1 MEDISEALKIDS
13 KTEGGITILILTD
26 NRIMDLSK
34 ISFLNGDSFA
44 NSKQSITRT
53 SVNPPITKCN
63 SSHNFQIRKRRPL
76 CLNTNMIENIKDR
89 NDLKRPLVFAH
100 RGFSGEFPENTMVA
114 FQKAIQVKADLI
126 ELDVTLSEDREI
138 VVIHDDD
145 LDRTTK
151 LVGNVRKFEAKILNE
166 LDAGSWFSRKFRKEK
181 IPLLKDVFRLIQKSK
196 TDLNIE
202 IKSTALDPHLNEN
215 SIELSVLNLISR
227 FQLLPRIVISSFSW
241 ECLERIRNLNQD
253 IKLGVLVGDG
263 SGDVLEAIVFGK
275 KIKAWSIHPSM
286 EDASEE
292 NLRSIS
298 ENNFLSVVYTV
309 NEEEEMKRFLSRGA
323 DGLFTNFPKLM
334 RELAEKKF
342 RYSSKRRI

>member
-1 MEDISEALKIDS
+1 
-13 KTEGGITILILTD
+13 
-26 NRIMDLSK
+26 
-34 ISFLNGDSFA
+34 
-44 NSKQSITRT
+44 
-53 SVNPPITKCN
+53 
-63 SSHNFQIRKRRPL
+63 
-76 CLNTNMIENIKDR
+76 
-89 NDLKRPLVFAH
+89 
-100 RGFSGEFPENTMVA
+100 MVA

-215 SIELSVLNLISR
+215 SIELSVLNLIGR

-263 SGDVLEAIVFGK
+263 SGDVPEAIVFGK

-342 RYSSKRRI
+342 LYSSKRTI

>member
-1 MEDISEALKIDS
+1 
-13 KTEGGITILILTD
+13 
-26 NRIMDLSK
+26 
-34 ISFLNGDSFA
+34 
-44 NSKQSITRT
+44 
-53 SVNPPITKCN
+53 
-63 SSHNFQIRKRRPL
+63 
-76 CLNTNMIENIKDR
+76 
-89 NDLKRPLVFAH
+89 
-100 RGFSGEFPENTMVA
+100 MVA

-263 SGDVLEAIVFGK
+263 SGDVPEAIVFGK

-342 RYSSKRRI
+342 LYSSKRTI